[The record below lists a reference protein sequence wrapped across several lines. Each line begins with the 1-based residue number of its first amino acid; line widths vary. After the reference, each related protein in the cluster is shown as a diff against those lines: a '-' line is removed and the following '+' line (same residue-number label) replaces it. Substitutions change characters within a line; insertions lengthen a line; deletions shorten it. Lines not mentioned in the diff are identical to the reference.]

1 MFFLILISTTKKP
14 EKQTC
19 HFAAIVI
26 CSARVLECL
35 LDASIMLEKLPIEL
49 IDIRICVVT
58 VFNLAMKGALC
69 FSYPKA
75 GVLYLGPMNLVK
87 QLVL

>member
-1 MFFLILISTTKKP
+1 MP
-14 EKQTC
+14 
-19 HFAAIVI
+19 A
-26 CSARVLECL
+26 
-35 LDASIMLEKLPIEL
+35 MLEKLPIEL

-58 VFNLAMKGALC
+58 VFNLAMKGALF